1 MFQKSEV
8 HDMTQRKKFTPE
20 FKAQVALEIISGVK
34 SAADACRQYELKSS
48 VVSDWKATLIAN
60 AAKVF
65 NNSADKSQEQERI
78 AELERLVGRQAMEL
92 EILKK
97 TSSILRFHQRGSVI

>member
-1 MFQKSEV
+1 
-8 HDMTQRKKFTPE
+8 MTQRKKFTPE

-65 NNSADKSQEQERI
+65 NNSDKSREQERI
-78 AELERLVGRQAMEL
+78 AELEPLVGCQAMEL
-92 EILKK
+92 ELLKK
-97 TSSILRFHQRGSVI
+97 VY